1 MQVSSQSRDVELQ
14 LEGAH
19 YQLRGALTLAGGC
32 MGCFLREMRDT
43 RHARFSRITVRED
56 GETVY
61 FKADVTPPC
70 SKTAL
75 IMAVRRLAESVG
87 KKHNGV
93 VTVWATPELVAEVHL
108 SASGTD
114 EDRLEAALSEA
125 SLTGAHSPAHSW
137 AEAAH
142 LWAAAVVVAWVVLA
156 SRYGCG
162 RCRRQTAR
170 EMAPQL
176 PVVVPPPPPQPAAPA
191 SPLRA
196 AAPEPEAKPPPP
208 PPRPVPVRLEPRQRT
223 SPPPTA
229 VQQRKVVY
237 VRQRRKEYINV

>member
-1 MQVSSQSRDVELQ
+1 MDLSLDE
-14 LEGAH
+14 AH

-32 MGCFLREMRDT
+32 MDCFLGEMRDT
-43 RHARFSRITVRED
+43 RHARFARITVRED

-75 IMAVRRLAESVG
+75 IMAFRRLAESVG
-87 KKHNGV
+87 KKHNGI

-114 EDRLEAALSEA
+114 EDRLETALSEA

-156 SRYGCG
+156 SRYGC
-162 RCRRQTAR
+162 RRQTAR
-170 EMAPQL
+170 EMPPPQQL
-176 PVVVPPPPPQPAAPA
+176 PVVTPPPPPPMPQPAPPA
-191 SPLRA
+191 APLRA
-196 AAPEPEAKPPPP
+196 AAPEPPPP
-208 PPRPVPVRLEPRQRT
+208 PPRNHAPPVRIEARQRM
-223 SPPPTA
+223 SPPPT
-229 VQQRKVVY
+229 VQQQQQKIVY
-237 VRQRRKEYINV
+237 VRQRRREYINV